1 MSIRA
6 DFYAAG
12 CGWAA
17 GITKQRQK
25 FQNRDAIT
33 TVES

>member
-1 MSIRA
+1 M
-6 DFYAAG
+6 G
-12 CGWAA
+12 GWAA
-17 GITKQRQK
+17 GRTKQRQK